1 MMKTTT
7 QMADEEFE
15 YLRDKAYVEAERYE
29 KETELMWELF
39 EEEKRVK
46 VVIGKVRK
54 RSKLLQYARVTTT
67 AKIPRFLRVQS
78 DNRRVQAAPDFRN
91 RLEPPIYIGMPF

>member
-7 QMADEEFE
+7 QIVDGELE
-15 YLRDKAYVEAERYE
+15 YLRDKAYIEAERYE
-29 KETELMWELF
+29 KETQLIWELF

-54 RSKLLQYARVTTT
+54 RSKLLQYARVTTN
-67 AKIPRFLRVQS
+67 AKIPRFLRVQF
-78 DNRRVQAAPDFRN
+78 DNRRIQTAPDFWN
-91 RLEPPIYIGMPF
+91 RSEPPVHSGMPF

>member
-15 YLRDKAYVEAERYE
+15 YLRDKAYIEAERYE
-29 KETELMWELF
+29 KEIQLMQELF
-39 EEEKRVK
+39 EEENRVK

-54 RSKLLQYARVTTT
+54 RNKLLQYARVTTN

-78 DNRRVQAAPDFRN
+78 HNRRIQTAPDFWN
-91 RLEPPIYIGMPF
+91 RSEPPIYSGMPF